1 MKMGLL
7 SQIDMELQKDL
18 IGFIK
23 AQEEKPYPH
32 VLGDDLM
39 ASILKNIIEGD
50 ARLSGCATNHETK
63 RMYLEVS
70 FYEDEVEQE

>member
-1 MKMGLL
+1 MGLL

-18 IGFIK
+18 IAFIK

-39 ASILKNIIEGD
+39 ASIMKNIIAGD

-70 FYEDEVEQE
+70 FYEDEVKQDD